1 MHYGFAHLSCAIAT
15 QFSLEGDMTHADQ
28 LTILSRMV
36 RAITSA
42 HDSQE
47 ACVAVAEATT
57 RLLGAAWTRVW
68 ADDPTERRLR
78 AQAISAIDRETDDLI
93 NDLSVLSYG
102 RGLVGRI
109 VESRAPEYVRD
120 IVHDPR
126 WLNQRVASAGRIHG
140 FAGLP
145 LVTGD
150 RVVGV
155 LSILFSEPR
164 DFGPDDKSLMELLA
178 EHAAIALGQHKRPSE
193 ARAPLETVEIV
204 RQSEMK
210 LKETETLLTV
220 SRALS
225 STLDIGPLLR
235 HFLRRVAGVL
245 GADSIG
251 SYLLDPDGE
260 WLIPLQGYRLP
271 PERLEALRALR
282 LSIVQH
288 AFYAEGARTKQPVVS
303 SDAMHDPRIPAVIM
317 QAAAHRSEVFV
328 PIVADDQVV
337 GGLVAAWWDRA
348 RDFSENDLALIAA
361 IAAPARVVLENARL
375 FQQDRRQRKE
385 LSVVHALSRAVTG
398 ELDRRTLIEALYAQV
413 ALVLD
418 ARDLLILLRGAVED
432 EVLVALSIRDGERE
446 AGSFERRSTA
456 HVGLAGDVM
465 KTGVPLR
472 TVDYVRECS
481 RHGID
486 PRSSSPGLQH
496 WVGVP
501 MTVGDT
507 VLGVVALGS
516 AERAFTDA
524 DERLLTNMAQL
535 AAVALASARLFE
547 ERESA
552 YSELYLLS
560 LITNRAIRRW
570 RGSDIESGR

>member
-1 MHYGFAHLSCAIAT
+1 MR
-15 QFSLEGDMTHADQ
+15 HADQ
-28 LTILSRMV
+28 LSTLSRMI
-36 RAITSA
+36 RAMTSA
-42 HDSQE
+42 HDSHE

-57 RLLGAAWTRVW
+57 RLLGAVWTRLW
-68 ADDPTERRLR
+68 TDDPTERLVRTF
-78 AQAISAIDRETDDLI
+78 ATFGIDREIDVLM
-93 NDLSVLSYG
+93 NDFSVLPYG

-109 VESRAPEYVRD
+109 VESRTPEYVRD

-126 WLNQRVASAGRIHG
+126 WLNRRLASAGRAHG

-145 LVTGD
+145 LVAGD

-155 LSILFSEPR
+155 LSILFSQPR
-164 DFGPDDKSLMELLA
+164 EFDPDDKQLMELLA
-178 EHAAIALGQHKRPSE
+178 DHAAIALHHARPSE
-193 ARAPLETVEIV
+193 AREPLENVELV
-204 RQSEMK
+204 RRTETK
-210 LKETETLLTV
+210 LKETETLLAV

-235 HFLRRVAGVL
+235 HFLRRVSSVL

-260 WLIPLQGYRLP
+260 WLVPLQGYRLP
-271 PERLEALRALR
+271 PESLEVLRALR

-288 AFYAEGARTKQPVVS
+288 AFYAEGVRTRRPVVS
-303 SDAMHDPRIPAVIM
+303 SDAMNDPRIPAVM
-317 QAAAHRSEVFV
+317 RQAAAHRSEMFV
-328 PIVADDQVV
+328 PIIADGRVV
-337 GGLVAAWWDRA
+337 GGLVAAWWDLA
-348 RDFSENDLALIAA
+348 RDFSENDLALVAA
-361 IAAPARVVLENARL
+361 IAAQAGVVLKNARL

-413 ALVLD
+413 ALVFD
-418 ARDLLILLRGAVED
+418 ARDLLILLRGTIGG
-432 EVLVALSIRDGERE
+432 EVLVALCIRDGERE
-446 AGSFERRSTA
+446 VASFERHSADRM
-456 HVGLAGDVM
+456 GLGGAVM

-472 TVDYVRECS
+472 TVDYARECA
-481 RHGID
+481 RHGLD
-486 PRSSSPGLQH
+486 PASSSPGLQH
-496 WVGVP
+496 WLGVP

-516 AERAFTDA
+516 AERAFTDG

-552 YSELYLLS
+552 YSELYLMS
-560 LITNRAIRRW
+560 LITHRALRRW
-570 RGSDIESGR
+570 RDDAVESER

>member
-1 MHYGFAHLSCAIAT
+1 
-15 QFSLEGDMTHADQ
+15 
-28 LTILSRMV
+28 MV
-36 RAITSA
+36 RAMASA
-42 HDSQE
+42 HDSHE
-47 ACVAVAEATT
+47 ACGAVAEATT
-57 RLLGAAWTRVW
+57 RLFGAVWARVW
-68 ADDPTERRLR
+68 ADEPAGRLVR
-78 AQAISAIDRETDDLI
+78 AHATFGTDREIDVLMSDF
-93 NDLSVLSYG
+93 SVLPYG

-109 VESRAPEYVRD
+109 VESRTPEYVRD
-120 IVHDPR
+120 VVHDPR
-126 WLNQRVASAGRIHG
+126 WLNRRLADAGRVHG

-145 LVTGD
+145 LVTGS

-155 LSILFSEPR
+155 LSILFSQPR
-164 DFGPDDKSLMELLA
+164 DFDRDDKPLMELLA
-178 EHAAIALGQHKRPSE
+178 DHAAIALDRHTRSSE
-193 ARAPLETVEIV
+193 AKDPLESVELV
-204 RQSEMK
+204 RRTETN
-210 LKETETLLTV
+210 LKETEALLAV
-220 SRALS
+220 SRELS

-260 WLIPLQGYRLP
+260 WLVPLQGYRLP

-288 AFYAEGARTKQPVVS
+288 AFYAEGARTRQPVVS
-303 SDAMHDPRIPAVIM
+303 SDAMHDSRIPAVIM

-328 PIVADDQVV
+328 PIVADGRVV

-361 IAAPARVVLENARL
+361 IAAQASVVLENARL

-413 ALVLD
+413 ALVFD
-418 ARDLLILLRGAVED
+418 ARDLLILLRGNVEG
-432 EVLVALSIRDGERE
+432 EVVVALTIRDGERE
-446 AGSFERRSTA
+446 AGSFERRSA
-456 HVGLAGDVM
+456 DRVGLGAAVM
-465 KTGVPLR
+465 RTGVPLR
-472 TVDYVRECS
+472 TVDYVRECA
-481 RHGID
+481 RRGIGPV
-486 PRSSSPGLQH
+486 PRSPSPQH
-496 WVGVP
+496 WLGVP

-507 VLGVVALGS
+507 ALGVVALGS

-560 LITNRAIRRW
+560 LITNRALRRW
-570 RGSDIESGR
+570 RDDAIESER